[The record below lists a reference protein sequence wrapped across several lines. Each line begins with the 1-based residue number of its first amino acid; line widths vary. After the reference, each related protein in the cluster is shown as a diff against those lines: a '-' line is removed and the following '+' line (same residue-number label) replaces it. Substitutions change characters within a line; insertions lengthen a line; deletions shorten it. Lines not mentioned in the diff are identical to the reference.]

1 MQGVFLQAIF
11 PRIFGHEASGIVESV
26 GQGVTEFKEEDHVL
40 IVFIGEC
47 MSCRQCTS
55 GKSNT
60 CEILGLERR
69 GLMHSDQKTRFS
81 LKGKLVYNYCAV
93 SSFSEYT
100 VVHSGCV
107 VKVSPLAPLEKI
119 CLLSCGVVAELGPYI
134 KELSKAG
141 GAIQE
146 FVNPKYKMPAKLH
159 LSPQLDLNMMEMWL
173 AYAPVKNNAEDA
185 AKEIVFENIGLLF
198 LEMAMWLYKATD
210 SKMYLDYVISNAHT
224 FGGTNW
230 SISEFS

>member
-1 MQGVFLQAIF
+1 MQGAFLQAIF

-69 GLMHSDQKTRFS
+69 GLIHSDQKTRFS

-185 AKEIVFENIGLLF
+185 AKVQHKF
-198 LEMAMWLYKATD
+198 
-210 SKMYLDYVISNAHT
+210 
-224 FGGTNW
+224 
-230 SISEFS
+230 